1 MGETVKKQTG
11 VQFIKKEKE
20 NAQEDKINAIEN
32 RIK

>member
-20 NAQEDKINAIEN
+20 KVSEDKIIAIEN
-32 RIK
+32 SIK